1 MRLPVL
7 AVNSNHNDLHH
18 DAAQFIG
25 LTLQG
30 LLTQPSWHQ
39 TCLLSYA
46 AALIQDI
53 TNLQDRSGDFPPGL
67 AMKKWIRPA
76 SL

>member
-1 MRLPVL
+1 ML
-7 AVNSNHNDLHH
+7 AVSSNLLHLHH
-18 DAAQFIG
+18 DATQFIG
-25 LTLQG
+25 PTLQG
-30 LLTQPSWHQ
+30 LLMQISWHQ